1 MTKKTRRSLFY
12 GLLLL
17 FPLLGG
23 AIILYAQGWRLDL
36 ETFRVRKVGAIY
48 VKSFPASADIRLNGK
63 LIENKTGIL
72 TRGTFINGLFP
83 KNYKLALNAEGYLD
97 WEEHIAVKPSL
108 VSEIKYAVLIP
119 KTAERV
125 ATSSVKNFWLVNQKP
140 LIQNER
146 GELLWDGSK
155 LSGNEVIGWTADFK
169 KILTEDKKNK
179 AYFINDVSG
188 GAPTSTNFNPS
199 FSVQGGKNLGIRSPG
214 FQKVLI
220 DPGNDK
226 NLLLQTSDSVSVFDI
241 SNNKLSATE
250 KSSSTII
257 QFTASAYWF
266 AWTTFNARGNTSDL
280 TLYNR
285 ASQTRLNGKTFAG
298 KTVKLDFRNGNK
310 LGILQDDGGFYV
322 ERTGENPAQKT
333 ASDVKDFSF
342 SKNKDLVAALEHNS
356 VEIFS
361 FGSENDYWRFRLPDN
376 EKIERL
382 EWYKDA
388 NHLFVIYPET
398 VRFLDLNDK
407 ALENFPIIAS
417 GKPALYD
424 EQSNKLYFVKNNG
437 LWSLEFARD

>member
-1 MTKKTRRSLFY
+1 MTKKNRQSLFY

-36 ETFRVRKVGAIY
+36 ETFRVQKIGAIY
-48 VKSFPASADIRLNGK
+48 IKSVPEHADIHLNGK
-63 LIENKTGIL
+63 PVQNKTGVL

-125 ATSSVKNFWLVNQKP
+125 GASSVKNFWLVNQKP

-146 GELLWDGSK
+146 GELLWDGAK
-155 LSGNEVIGWTADFK
+155 LNGGEVIGWTGDFK

-179 AYFINDVSG
+179 AYFMNDVSG
-188 GAPTSTNFNPS
+188 GAPTSTNLNPAFKILNINAS
-199 FSVQGGKNLGIRSPG
+199 ILKKI
-214 FQKVLI
+214 LI
-220 DPGNDK
+220 DPGNDD
-226 NLLLQTSDSVSVFDI
+226 NIIFQTASSISVFYIPNGKII
-241 SNNKLSATE
+241 SIE

-257 QFTASAYWF
+257 QFTASASWF
-266 AWTTFNARGNTSDL
+266 AWTTFNAQDNTSGL
-280 TLYNR
+280 ILYNR
-285 ASQTRLNGKTFAG
+285 SSQTRLNGETFAG
-298 KTVKLDFRNGNK
+298 KTIKLDFRNGNK
-310 LGILQDDGGFYV
+310 LGILQDDGSFYI
-322 ERTGENPAQKT
+322 ERIGKSRAEKT

-342 SKNKDLVAALEHNS
+342 AINEDSVALLEHNS

-361 FGSENDYWRFRLPDN
+361 FNSENDYWRFHLPDN
-376 EKIERL
+376 ETVKRL
-382 EWYKDA
+382 EWYGDA
-388 NHLFVIYPET
+388 NHLFVVYPET

-407 ALENFPIIAS
+407 ALENFPSIAS
-417 GKPALYD
+417 GTSARYD
-424 EQSNKLYFVKNNG
+424 EQSNKFYFIKDNG
-437 LWSLEFARD
+437 LWSLAFPWD